1 MEVNEDSFLTLTGCR
16 SCGASGI
23 TPVLSLGEVPL
34 ANAFVEAGALG
45 SPEPRYPLTLA
56 FCPDCSLVQL
66 LETVPMRATFLDYPY
81 YSSFSETLLDHA
93 SELARRLIEKHA
105 LTDAA
110 LVVELASNDGY
121 LLRNYAAAGIPVL
134 GVEPAREI
142 ARFAEREH
150 GIRTIA
156 DFFDEKLARKLR
168 EEGLHAT
175 VVHAHNVLAHVPD
188 LNGFV
193 RGIETLLDV
202 TGTAVVEVP
211 YVREMIDRNEFD
223 TIYHEHLCYFSLTA
237 LSALCSRHG
246 LLVTDVERVPI
257 HGGSLRLFLA
267 KVGHAAAGPSVGA
280 LIDEERE
287 WGVDGVSPYRD
298 FATRAGDIMRAFR
311 DLLSEL
317 KSQGSTIAAYG
328 AAAKG
333 TVLLNCS
340 GVTADM
346 IEYVVDRNPRKQE
359 RYMPGVHVPI
369 YGPEKIMETP
379 TDYVVILAWNI
390 AQEIMGQLER
400 YRRWGGRF
408 ILPVPRPT
416 IV

>member
-1 MEVNEDSFLTLTGCR
+1 MELDQGSFLTLTGCR
-16 SCGASGI
+16 SCGAPGI

-34 ANAFVEAGALG
+34 ANAFVELG
-45 SPEPRYPLTLA
+45 ELARPEPRYPLTLA
-56 FCPDCSLVQL
+56 FCSDCSLVQL
-66 LETVPMRATFLDYPY
+66 LETVPMRATFRDYPY
-81 YSSFSETLLDHA
+81 YSSFSETLLNHA
-93 SELARRLIEKHA
+93 SELARRLIETHA
-105 LTDAA
+105 LSEAA
-110 LVVELASNDGY
+110 LVVEVASNDGY

-142 ARFAEREH
+142 AQLAEREH
-150 GIRTIA
+150 GVRTVA
-156 DFFDEKLARKLR
+156 EFFDDTLARKLGG
-168 EEGLHAT
+168 EGLHAT
-175 VVHAHNVLAHVPD
+175 ILHAHNVLAHVPD

-193 RGIETLLDV
+193 RGIETLLDAA
-202 TGTAVVEVP
+202 GTAVVEVP

-246 LLVTDVERVPI
+246 LSVAEVERVPI
-257 HGGSLRLFLA
+257 HGGSLRLFLS
-267 KVGHAAAGPSVGA
+267 KVGHDAPRSSVRA

-287 WGVDGVSPYRD
+287 WGVDGLAPYRD
-298 FATRAGDIMRAFR
+298 FATRAIEIMQAFR

-317 KSQGSTIAAYG
+317 RSQGHTIAAYG

-340 GVTADM
+340 GVGGEVID
-346 IEYVVDRNPRKQE
+346 YVVDRNPRKQG

-369 YGPEKIMETP
+369 YGPDKIMEAP
-379 TDYVVILAWNI
+379 PDYVVILAWNI
-390 AQEIMGQLER
+390 AQEIMDQLEP
-400 YRRWGGRF
+400 YRRRGGRF
-408 ILPVPRPT
+408 IVPVPRPK

>member
-1 MEVNEDSFLTLTGCR
+1 MELDQGSFLTLTGCR

-34 ANAFVEAGALG
+34 ANAFVELGALAR
-45 SPEPRYPLTLA
+45 PEPRYPLTLA
-56 FCPDCSLVQL
+56 FCSDCSLVQL
-66 LETVPMRATFLDYPY
+66 LETVPMRATFRDYPY
-81 YSSFSETLLDHA
+81 YSSFSETLLNHA
-93 SELARRLIEKHA
+93 SELARRLIETHA
-105 LTDAA
+105 LSEAA
-110 LVVELASNDGY
+110 LVVEVASNDGY

-142 ARFAEREH
+142 AQLAEREH
-150 GIRTIA
+150 GVRTVA
-156 DFFDEKLARKLR
+156 EFFDDTLARKLGG
-168 EEGLHAT
+168 EGLHAT
-175 VVHAHNVLAHVPD
+175 ILHAHNVLAHVPD

-193 RGIETLLDV
+193 RGIETLLDAA
-202 TGTAVVEVP
+202 GTAVVEVP

-246 LLVTDVERVPI
+246 LSVAEVERVPI
-257 HGGSLRLFLA
+257 HGGSLRLFLS
-267 KVGHAAAGPSVGA
+267 KVGHGAPSSSVRA

-287 WGVDGVSPYRD
+287 WGVDGLAPYRD
-298 FATRAGDIMRAFR
+298 FATRAIEIMQAFR

-317 KSQGSTIAAYG
+317 RSQGHTIAAYG

-340 GVTADM
+340 GVGGEVID
-346 IEYVVDRNPRKQE
+346 YVVDRNPRKQG

-369 YGPEKIMETP
+369 YGPDKIMEAP
-379 TDYVVILAWNI
+379 PDYVVILAWNI
-390 AQEIMGQLER
+390 AQEIMDQLEP
-400 YRRWGGRF
+400 YRRRGGRF
-408 ILPVPRPT
+408 IVPVPRPK

>member
-1 MEVNEDSFLTLTGCR
+1 MELDQGSFLTLTGCR

-34 ANAFVEAGALG
+34 ANAFVELG
-45 SPEPRYPLTLA
+45 ELARPEPRYPLTLA
-56 FCPDCSLVQL
+56 FCSDCSLVQL
-66 LETVPMRATFLDYPY
+66 LETVPMRATFRDYPY
-81 YSSFSETLLDHA
+81 YSSFSETLLNHA
-93 SELARRLIEKHA
+93 SELARRLIETHA
-105 LTDAA
+105 LSEAA
-110 LVVELASNDGY
+110 LVVEVASNDGY

-142 ARFAEREH
+142 AQLAEREH
-150 GIRTIA
+150 GVRTVVE
-156 DFFDEKLARKLR
+156 FFDDTLACKLR
-168 EEGLHAT
+168 GEGLHAT
-175 VVHAHNVLAHVPD
+175 ILHAHNVLAHVPD

-193 RGIETLLDV
+193 RGIETLLDAA
-202 TGTAVVEVP
+202 GTAVVEVP

-246 LLVTDVERVPI
+246 LSVAEVERVPI
-257 HGGSLRLFLA
+257 HGGSLRLFLS
-267 KVGHAAAGPSVGA
+267 KVGHDAPSSSVRA

-287 WGVDGVSPYRD
+287 WGVDGLAPYRD
-298 FATRAGDIMRAFR
+298 FATRAIEIMQAFR

-317 KSQGSTIAAYG
+317 RSQGHTIAAYG

-340 GVTADM
+340 GVGGEVID
-346 IEYVVDRNPRKQE
+346 YVVDRNPRKQG

-369 YGPEKIMETP
+369 YGPDKIMEAP
-379 TDYVVILAWNI
+379 PDYVVILAWNI
-390 AQEIMGQLER
+390 AQEIMDQLEP
-400 YRRWGGRF
+400 YRRRGGRF
-408 ILPVPRPT
+408 IVPVPRPK